1 MRASLRRL
9 YGLITLTVF
18 LGSLALPLLPATHFD
33 WNDDTACGA
42 VGLAGS
48 RGDRLST
55 AASASTTPR
64 HCELCH
70 WLRAMGSAAPSGMAA
85 TGVPVEA
92 DRLRPIMAADAP
104 DLLLSGSRQSRG
116 PPAVSL

>member
-70 WLRAMGSAAPSGMAA
+70 WLRAMGSAAPSDMVAA
-85 TGVPVEA
+85 GVPVEA
-92 DRLRPIMAADAP
+92 GRFRPVSVTNAP

>member
-9 YGLITLTVF
+9 FGLLTLAAF

-48 RGDRLST
+48 RGDRVST
-55 AASASTTPR
+55 IPASSAPR

-70 WLRAMGSAAPSGMAA
+70 WLRAMGSAAPSDMAA

-92 DRLRPIMAADAP
+92 DRLRPITAADAP